1 LSVRRLAAGLYGV
14 LSDGKW
20 VFGMLVFC
28 LGPVAIAQSTARD
41 YPDQPLR
48 FIVPFPAG
56 GGTDFLARTIGD
68 KLALALGQSVVIENH
83 PGAAG
88 NIGAELAAKAPPNGY
103 TLFFGSAGPLTINPN
118 IYAHLGFDPVRSFVP
133 VTRLVDVPSAI
144 VAGPSM
150 PASTLTA
157 LIALAREEPGKIAY
171 ATSGVGTSSH
181 MAMVQLSERA
191 GIQLLHVPYGASG
204 VLRDVLSGEVPLAV
218 AAVEV
223 VKANVDAGKLRALA
237 VTSRSRIT
245 ALPETPTVAE
255 SAIPGFVATS
265 WYGVLVPAGTPD
277 EIVQR
282 LYVEITRILRD
293 PNVRQRLVTAGQEP
307 VGNTPEQFSAEIKS
321 ELAQWARTVKTSG
334 LHID

>member
-1 LSVRRLAAGLYGV
+1 MRRLAVELYRA
-14 LSDGKW
+14 LSDATS
-20 VFGMLVFC
+20 VLCMLVFS
-28 LGPVAIAQSTARD
+28 LGPCVVVAQPTTGD
-41 YPDQPLR
+41 YPDRPLR
-48 FIVPFPAG
+48 IIVPFPAG
-56 GGTDFLARTIGD
+56 GGTDFLARIIGD

-88 NIGAELAAKAPPNGY
+88 NVGAELAAKAAPNGY

-118 IYAHLGFDPVRSFVP
+118 IYANLGFDPVRSFVP
-133 VTRLVDVPSAI
+133 VTRLVDVPSVI

-150 PASTLTA
+150 PATTLTA
-157 LIALAREEPGKIAY
+157 LIALARQEPGRIAY

-181 MAMVQLSERA
+181 LAMVRLSDRA
-191 GIQLLHVPYGASG
+191 GIHLLHVPYGASG

-237 VTSRSRIT
+237 VTSRNRIA
-245 ALPETPTVAE
+245 ALPDTPTVAE
-255 SAIPGFVATS
+255 SAIPGFAATS
-265 WYGVLVPAGTPD
+265 WYGVLVPAGTPG

-282 LYVEITRILRD
+282 LYSEITRILRD
-293 PNVRQRLVTAGQEP
+293 PSVRQRLVIAGQEP
-307 VGNTPEQFSAEIKS
+307 VGNTPEQFSAEIKA
-321 ELAQWARTVKTSG
+321 ELAQWAHTVKTSG

>member
-1 LSVRRLAAGLYGV
+1 
-14 LSDGKW
+14 
-20 VFGMLVFC
+20 MLVFC

-265 WYGVLVPAGTPD
+265 WFGVLVPAGTPD

>member
-1 LSVRRLAAGLYGV
+1 
-14 LSDGKW
+14 
-20 VFGMLVFC
+20 MLVFC

>member
-1 LSVRRLAAGLYGV
+1 MRRLAAGLYCV
-14 LSDGKW
+14 VSDAKW
-20 VFGMLVFC
+20 VLGMLLLSLAPC
-28 LGPVAIAQSTARD
+28 VAIAQSTAGT
-41 YPDQPLR
+41 YPDRPLR

-56 GGTDFLARTIGD
+56 GGTDFLARIIGD
-68 KLALALGQSVVIENH
+68 KLGLALGQPVVIENH

-88 NIGAELAAKAPPNGY
+88 NIGAELAAKAAPDGY

-118 IYAHLGFDPVRSFVP
+118 IYANLGFDPVHSFIP
-133 VTRLVDVPSAI
+133 VTRLVDVPSVI

-150 PASTLTA
+150 PATTLTA
-157 LIALAREEPGKIAY
+157 LIELARQEPGRIAY

-181 MAMVQLSERA
+181 LAMVRLSDRA
-191 GIQLLHVPYGASG
+191 GIRLLHIPYGASG

-237 VTSRSRIT
+237 VTSRNRIA
-245 ALPETPTVAE
+245 ALPDTPTVAE
-255 SAIPGFVATS
+255 SAIPGFAATS
-265 WYGVLVPAGTPD
+265 WYGVLLPAGTPA
-277 EIVQR
+277 EIVRR
-282 LYVEITRILRD
+282 LYIEITKILRD
-293 PNVRQRLVTAGQEP
+293 PNVHQRLVTAGQEP
-307 VGNTPEQFSAEIKS
+307 VGNTPEQFSAEIKA